1 MWHFIS
7 TVRIPFTKECFAQ
20 SLDEIYPVVLFNWL
34 ILIRRAFLSIWLA
47 DLIWI
52 KTLNTTGEQSL
63 WNIHIHLQ
71 CSSTVLIY
79 PKWGQQNAC
88 TELQIQMPT
97 EILHVNP
104 TGTLYIYI
112 FAIDFILLLM
122 LYIWN
127 LQNCI
132 IHV

>member
-1 MWHFIS
+1 M
-7 TVRIPFTKECFAQ
+7 
-20 SLDEIYPVVLFNWL
+20 
-34 ILIRRAFLSIWLA
+34 
-47 DLIWI
+47 
-52 KTLNTTGEQSL
+52 
-63 WNIHIHLQ
+63 HIHLQ
-71 CSSTVLIY
+71 CSTCSTHF
-79 PKWGQQNAC
+79 PKQGQQNAC

-104 TGTLYIYI
+104 IGTLYIYI

-132 IHV
+132 IRV